1 MDGIKI
7 VLKQN
12 DEENNH
18 SFLREMSETV
28 SWGKVHTM
36 YKYLTVKVDISFEL
50 FRMNCL

>member
-28 SWGKVHTM
+28 SWGKSTYYV
-36 YKYLTVKVDISFEL
+36 
-50 FRMNCL
+50 